1 MIWNIFKRGDSQ
13 NDMWSSMSSISVM
26 LTKFHAAGVT
36 VASRRQ
42 SGIIFSPDDSNPFLA
57 NLSSN
62 LDDILYFGPGATK
75 TAVEMKDDE
84 YGMRWVVLNDGD
96 FEDLL
101 SSTYTVANAIRHN
114 GGDGNLLAAT
124 FHLDLASSLL
134 GNLASSS
141 GPIIEAYII
150 YRFDRNRYYP
160 FIQDA
165 DSDGGR
171 DAATEAGLAS
181 AMRSHGLNL
190 EGERRHWLGLWGIP
204 F

>member
-62 LDDILYFGPGATK
+62 LDDILYYGPGATK
-75 TAVEMKDDE
+75 TAVRLKDDE

-96 FEDLL
+96 FDDLL

-114 GGDGNLLAAT
+114 GGDDNLLAAA
-124 FHLDLASSLL
+124 FHMDMSSSLL
-134 GNLASSS
+134 GNVASTDSLVA
-141 GPIIEAYII
+141 EAYLIF
-150 YRFDRNRYYP
+150 RFDRNRYYP
-160 FIQDA
+160 FVLDE
-165 DSDGGR
+165 DSNGER
-171 DAATEAGLAS
+171 DVAMEVGMAS
-181 AMRSHGLNL
+181 AMRSHGLNID
-190 EGERRHWLGLWGIP
+190 GERRHWLGLWGIP